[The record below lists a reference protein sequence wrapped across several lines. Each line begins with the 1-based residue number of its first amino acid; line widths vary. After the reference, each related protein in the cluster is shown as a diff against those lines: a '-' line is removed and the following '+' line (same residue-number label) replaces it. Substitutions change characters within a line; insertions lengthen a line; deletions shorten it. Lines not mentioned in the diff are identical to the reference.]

1 MPPVSTRL
9 LQPAPLPEL
18 PTSPSAPIRPPQQ
31 KYNIKG
37 ANRKNDGLVDLIVR
51 HLKKDGQEE
60 HSESA
65 MLMVEE
71 AQVEE
76 AEGPKYVTSI
86 FRDLV

>member
-1 MPPVSTRL
+1 M
-9 LQPAPLPEL
+9 
-18 PTSPSAPIRPPQQ
+18 
-31 KYNIKG
+31 
-37 ANRKNDGLVDLIVR
+37 R